1 MRKKSITATIATMVL
16 MLNSLCLVAG
26 ADNSAR
32 QQETCQGDPGYGI
45 SNISLEQQLSDYLAN
60 PNLTSE
66 QRSAAESKINSAID
80 LRDGKIQT
88 RTTYQTV
95 TLTVTAYTQE
105 TNYYCGPATT
115 RQSLNYLAGY
125 APSYFP
131 IPSQSELATRL
142 GTTTAGTEWYK
153 IRDYLNGFSFPT
165 FQPHYVEYS
174 PTSSTDMTDTL
185 YSGLTASHP
194 ILPILQVNTSGNTTI
209 LGYSTSGHYMN
220 VSGIKTEN
228 GQVKFQV
235 TDPYCGRIGL
245 SAKYYVS
252 ASNLYTITRNHW
264 AKHFLY

>member
-105 TNYYCGPATT
+105 TNYLPPD
-115 RQSLNYLAGY
+115 SLLIIYLVMH
-125 APSYFP
+125 
-131 IPSQSELATRL
+131 LATFL
-142 GTTTAGTEWYK
+142 FF
-153 IRDYLNGFSFPT
+153 LN
-165 FQPHYVEYS
+165 
-174 PTSSTDMTDTL
+174 
-185 YSGLTASHP
+185 
-194 ILPILQVNTSGNTTI
+194 
-209 LGYSTSGHYMN
+209 
-220 VSGIKTEN
+220 
-228 GQVKFQV
+228 
-235 TDPYCGRIGL
+235 L
-245 SAKYYVS
+245 S
-252 ASNLYTITRNHW
+252 W
-264 AKHFLY
+264 QQD